1 MYISSGMF
9 EIRKLQRVGA
19 ATLTV
24 SLPKKWVVKKGLK
37 AGDRV
42 TLVENEDGSLRLDV
56 GEVKPEET
64 RFTINYDLCS
74 SNGMLTR
81 LIIGAYMQGAD
92 VVKITSTNAL
102 TTDVINEVQATIDR
116 LPGFEIVEQTYRRII
131 IQSFIDPSK
140 FPIEG
145 LLKRL
150 QVMVTSMLNQV
161 VSSIADGTYG
171 NVEEIIR
178 QESRVDELYFLT
190 IRQLFLA
197 LRRWHLGMGLGIDS
211 PVYAAGARLIA
222 KALEDIGDMIEDVAK
237 ELSSIKRS
245 SARISPE
252 VTKKLEELGVTVQT
266 LFGKTMKALFSLDV
280 ELLNEVFN
288 SILHVLEHQNRLA
301 EEILLM
307 ANDGRLLS
315 SLRTIVWSFSFIARC
330 CKIIAE
336 VAFNRLTRMP
346 SNVISIE
353 KA

>member
-1 MYISSGMF
+1 MF

>member
-1 MYISSGMF
+1 ML

-24 SLPKKWVVKKGLK
+24 SLPKKWVIKKGLK
-37 AGDRV
+37 VGDRV
-42 TLVENEDGSLRLDV
+42 TLIENEDGSLRLDV
-56 GEVKPEET
+56 GEVKAEET
-64 RFTINYDLCS
+64 KFTINYDLCS

-102 TTDVINEVQATIDR
+102 TTNVINEVQATVDR

-161 VSSIADGTYG
+161 VSSIPEGTFG
-171 NVEEIIR
+171 NVEEIVR
-178 QESRVDELYFLT
+178 QESKVDELYFLI

-197 LRRWHLGMGLGIDS
+197 LRRWHLGMSLGIDS
-211 PVYAAGARLIA
+211 PIYAAGARLIA
-222 KALEDIGDMIEDVAK
+222 KALEDISDMIEDIAK
-237 ELSSIKRS
+237 ELSSLRKSSTRIGPEITKR
-245 SARISPE
+245 I
-252 VTKKLEELGVTVQT
+252 EELGTMVQT

-280 ELLNEVFN
+280 ELLNDVFK

-301 EEILLM
+301 EDILLM

-315 SLRTIVWSFSFIARC
+315 SLRTIVWGFSFIARC
-330 CKIIAE
+330 CKIMAE
-336 VAFNRLTRMP
+336 VAFNRLTRTP